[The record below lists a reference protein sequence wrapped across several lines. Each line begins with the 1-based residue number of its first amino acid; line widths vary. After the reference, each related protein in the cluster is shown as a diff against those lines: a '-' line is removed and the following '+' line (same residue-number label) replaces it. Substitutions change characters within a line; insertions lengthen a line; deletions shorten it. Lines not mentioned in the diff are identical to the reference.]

1 MTFLCDDISVP
12 WRVCTMSDVS
22 VPWYF
27 CIHAAIFIALQQGSV
42 APPTCKFILL
52 YCRYCPVEGTLTC
65 IYGCCAMY
73 SSLLRL
79 FIPISATLRV
89 WMTSL
94 VASCQCSI
102 QRYASC
108 ALVFCHVELIIKYA
122 LLNCRVEMFSMRSCI
137 RHLSVFNMRSCWNV
151 CSALL

>member
-1 MTFLCDDISVP
+1 MCQELIGRQNISSEFTICSMTFLCDDISVP

-89 WMTSL
+89 WMISRG
-94 VASCQCSI
+94 ASCRCSI
-102 QRYASC
+102 QRYAAC
-108 ALVFCHVELIIKYA
+108 ALVFCHVELINQVCA
-122 LLNCRVEMFSMRSCI
+122 LEL
-137 RHLSVFNMRSCWNV
+137 SCWDV
-151 CSALL
+151 